1 MQLINPWSSQQYKDY
16 AKLRD
21 QFGIAPFNFDLP
33 DAPILFRR
41 GVIFGHRGF
50 EYIYDAIKNNRNF
63 AVLTGLMPSGKM
75 HFGHKMTIEQVRYYQ
90 SQGADVHIAVADIEA
105 YSFRGIPLKDA
116 ERIALEEYVP
126 SYIALGLDPARTE
139 VYFQSKRQE
148 VKDIAWKLAKK
159 VNMSEFLA
167 IYGFSGE
174 DNMSHLFSPLV
185 QVGDILHVQLEKFGG
200 PRPTIVPVGV
210 DQDPH
215 MRLTRDIVG
224 RWRMFSISQQGATLA
239 VFYKGEDAEKKLKNL
254 ISYLEASGFS
264 QFKIN
269 VPYKALYIL
278 DSKKEDWIRIDRA
291 IISYEKEFNE
301 NAFYPPAATYHRLMT
316 GLTGGKMSSS
326 IPESAIFLTDSP
338 EEARKKVMRAK
349 TGGGVTLEE
358 HRKYG
363 GNPDICSVYEL
374 FVYHLIDDDSYLKEI
389 HESCREGKRVCG
401 PCKREAA
408 DIIYNWLKEFQEKK
422 EQAKDEVKEIV
433 SWE

>member
-21 QFGIAPFNFDLP
+21 QFGISPFNFDLP
-33 DAPILFRR
+33 NPPILFRR

-50 EYIYDAIKNNRNF
+50 EYIYDAIKHNRDF

-105 YSFRGIPLKDA
+105 YAFRGISLKDA
-116 ERIALEEYVP
+116 EKIALEEYVP
-126 SYIALGLDPARTE
+126 SYIALGLDPNKTE
-139 VYFQSKRQE
+139 VYFQSRRQE

-224 RWRMFSISQQGATLA
+224 RWRMFSISQQDSSLA
-239 VFYKGEDAEKKLKNL
+239 VFFKGDDAEKKLRNL
-254 ISYLEASGFS
+254 MPHLEAVGFS
-264 QFKIN
+264 DFKIN

-278 DSKKEDWIRIDRA
+278 DSKKEDWIKIDRA

-301 NAFYPPAATYHRLMT
+301 NTFYSPAATYHRLMT

-349 TGGGVTLEE
+349 TGGGATLEE

-374 FVYHLIDDDSYLKEI
+374 FVYHLIEDDFYLKEI
-389 HESCREGKRVCG
+389 YESCKEGKRVCG

-408 DIIYNWLKEFQEKK
+408 DIIYNWLKDFQEKR
-422 EQAKDEVKEIV
+422 EQAKDEVKEMV

>member
-33 DAPILFRR
+33 DVPILFRR

-63 AVLTGLMPSGKM
+63 AVLTGLMPSGNM

-278 DSKKEDWIRIDRA
+278 DSQKEDWIRIDRA

-374 FVYHLIDDDSYLKEI
+374 FVYHLIDDDSYLKDI

-408 DIIYNWLKEFQEKK
+408 DIIYNWLKEFQEKR